1 MLRNVTGFANLCF
14 FAERGVFC
22 SKKVPVIIQKV
33 VESDGIY
40 DQPTYLFILVVA
52 AE

>member
-1 MLRNVTGFANLCF
+1 MLKNVPGFANLCF
-14 FAERGVFC
+14 FEECSVFC
-22 SKKVPVIIQKV
+22 SKKVHVRIQSV

>member
-1 MLRNVTGFANLCF
+1 MPRNVSGFANVCF
-14 FAERGVFC
+14 LAERGVFC
-22 SKKVPVIIQKV
+22 SKKVHVRIQNV